1 MESKEGIIEGWGPP
15 EETDYDLRRRIKKE
29 ELTTGSGKKPS
40 VEVPSKP
47 KNPKVNKPT
56 VPFDPHFQM
65 DMIDDLMNS
74 RGFSGFK
81 RRRK

>member
-1 MESKEGIIEGWGPP
+1 MSGRKRITKAVRG
-15 EETDYDLRRRIKKE
+15 LNVIKKDNTA
-29 ELTTGSGKKPS
+29 LIPGKLGVTINGTSS

-47 KNPKVNKPT
+47 KKPKVNKPT